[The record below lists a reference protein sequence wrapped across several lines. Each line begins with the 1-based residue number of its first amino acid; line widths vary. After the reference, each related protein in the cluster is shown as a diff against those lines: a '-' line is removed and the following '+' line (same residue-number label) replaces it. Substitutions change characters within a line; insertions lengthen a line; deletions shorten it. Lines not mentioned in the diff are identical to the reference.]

1 MSVLRHLLG
10 QSSVTVTNGVN
21 CGREFLV
28 YGERKRRGECVV
40 FWEDEKK
47 NRGEKWREREG
58 DSDFNIEINI
68 TSS

>member
-1 MSVLRHLLG
+1 MARR
-10 QSSVTVTNGVN
+10 
-21 CGREFLV
+21 REK
-28 YGERKRRGECVV
+28 GNV
-40 FWEDEKK
+40 FQEDEKK